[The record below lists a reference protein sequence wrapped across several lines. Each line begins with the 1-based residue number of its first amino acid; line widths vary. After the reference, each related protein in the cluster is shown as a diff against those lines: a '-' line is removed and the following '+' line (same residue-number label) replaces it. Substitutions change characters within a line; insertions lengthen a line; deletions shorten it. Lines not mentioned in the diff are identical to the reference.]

1 MAGIPIYD
9 DPRQLRGGRGG
20 ATVLTRRPRRRVI
33 FLLVICLAIAMEVL
47 HRAGAAWSGTLSRLL
62 LALTLAILAWVVVL
76 TALEN
81 FRHLRRN

>member
-9 DPRQLRGGRGG
+9 DPRRVRAGRGG
-20 ATVLTRRPRRRVI
+20 TTILTRRPRRRVI
-33 FLLVICLAIAMEVL
+33 FLLVICLAFAMEAL
-47 HRAGAAWSGTLSRLL
+47 HSAGAAWSGTLSRLL

-81 FRHLRRN
+81 FRHLRRH